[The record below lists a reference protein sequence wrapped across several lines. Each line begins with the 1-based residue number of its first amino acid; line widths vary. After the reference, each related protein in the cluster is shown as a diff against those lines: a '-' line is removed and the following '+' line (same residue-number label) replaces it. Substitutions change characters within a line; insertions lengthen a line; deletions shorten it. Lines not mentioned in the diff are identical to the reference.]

1 MQRAR
6 FPIFPPSEASAETG
20 FAGNR
25 IDRIAEAREKL
36 PPVADLAETESARFF
51 LFSENGV
58 LVTSGSAP
66 QAGHDLAV
74 ARAAGA
80 DMASAVLLGFEDGA
94 PRIAAPASLPA
105 QDDRLDVIDL
115 RTLASEARVGAAD
128 LGALAQARSLLSWH
142 QRHGFCANCGARSE
156 PALGGYRRDCPS
168 CGTHHFPR
176 TDPVVIMLPV
186 DGDRC
191 VLGRQY
197 RFQEGVYSC
206 LAGFVEPGETLE
218 NAVRREIREE
228 AGIEVGAVAYHASQP
243 WPFPSN
249 LMIGCFAEA
258 RSFELVREV
267 EELEDVRWFD
277 RAELPAM
284 LAREHPDGF
293 MVPPSMAIAYH
304 LIKAFA
310 DGG

>member
-1 MQRAR
+1 M
-6 FPIFPPSEASAETG
+6 
-20 FAGNR
+20 
-25 IDRIAEAREKL
+25 EKL
-36 PPVADLAETESARFF
+36 AEQADARFF
-51 LFSENGV
+51 LFSDDKV
-58 LVTSGSAP
+58 LIT
-66 QAGHDLAV
+66 AGAD
-74 ARAAGA
+74 ARAAHERGVARDVDA
-80 DMASAVLLGFEDGA
+80 DLAGAVLLGFEDGA
-94 PRIAAPASLPA
+94 PRIAASGRLPEEA
-105 QDDRLDVIDL
+105 GALDVVDL
-115 RTLASEARVGAAD
+115 RTLASEARVSAAD

-142 QRHGFCANCGARSE
+142 QRHGFCANCGARSA

-176 TDPVVIMLPV
+176 TDPVVIMLPI

-258 RSFELVREV
+258 RSFDLVREV
-267 EELEDVRWFD
+267 EELEDVRWFHRSD
-277 RAELPAM
+277 LPAM
-284 LAREHPDGF
+284 MARTHPDGF

-310 DGG
+310 DGA